1 MAKQQPNQRGYIPQ
15 QAQQPY
21 QGQQPYQPQQQP
33 YYPPQQGWP
42 QQMPQGYQGQPPFP
56 VMLYFWEMGEKI
68 SIQYAQGGTDEAY
81 IEAIEKTLGDL
92 GINIL

>member
-1 MAKQQPNQRGYIPQ
+1 MVKLEPA
-15 QAQQPY
+15 
-21 QGQQPYQPQQQP
+21 
-33 YYPPQQGWP
+33 
-42 QQMPQGYQGQPPFP
+42 YQGQPPFP

-68 SIQYAQGGTDEAY
+68 SIQYAQGGTSEAY